1 MLVFASK
8 PHVVWHLNSLVVSD
22 FGIVNFSEQFILL
35 ILLINLL
42 GTYSY
47 LFFLSCRSLF
57 FLRYSF
63 WVISF
68 ISVVTSSL
76 RGFFCLSFQWE
87 FSKDS
92 LIWLSW
98 TINCLWQNGDSILT
112 SGCQLF
118 ILESKNVFKNCYL
131 PTFVSL
137 KKRY

>member
-42 GTYSY
+42 DTYSY

-63 WVISF
+63 SGLSLLFLWWLLPSEDFFACHSNESF
-68 ISVVTSSL
+68 PKILWFDFREPLTVFGRMEIVYWHRVASFLFWKVRMFLKTVT
-76 RGFFCLSFQWE
+76 
-87 FSKDS
+87 
-92 LIWLSW
+92 
-98 TINCLWQNGDSILT
+98 
-112 SGCQLF
+112 
-118 ILESKNVFKNCYL
+118 YL
-131 PTFVSL
+131 PSFH
-137 KKRY
+137 